1 MGYLDPDFGMICVP
15 KRRWRMRVIFGLLA
29 VLLLVS
35 VLSAGVACGLA
46 AVAVVAAF
54 GQAIGE
60 ALGSLFSLAAI
71 FIGGAWY
78 AFLYGSV
85 VAELLALLATGQ
97 IVPFVLRVARLLCG
111 S

>member
-15 KRRWRMRVIFGLLA
+15 KRRWRVPVIFGLLA
-29 VLLLVS
+29 VLLLV

-46 AVAVVAAF
+46 AVAVVVAF

-60 ALGSLFSLAAI
+60 ALGSLFSLAMM

-78 AFLYGSV
+78 AVVYGSV
-85 VAELLALLATGQ
+85 AAELLALLATGQ